1 VVIERINGYF
11 GYRAVA
17 RLKIRQGP
25 VPRRRARPMAA
36 APDPADGRAVDL
48 AVADITDPQLKA
60 ALAGFGRALHGRKP

>member
-1 VVIERINGYF
+1 VLIERINGYF

-25 VPRRRARPMAA
+25 VPRARAKRPAP
-36 APDPADGRAVDL
+36 APDPAAGRAVDQ
-48 AVADITDPQLKA
+48 AVADIADPRLRA